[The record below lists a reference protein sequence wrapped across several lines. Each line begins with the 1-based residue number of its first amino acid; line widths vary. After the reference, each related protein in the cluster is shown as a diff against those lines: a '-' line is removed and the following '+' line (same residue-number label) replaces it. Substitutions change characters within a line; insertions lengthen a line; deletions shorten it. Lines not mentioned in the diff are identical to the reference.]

1 MALIADYMTKDT
13 RLPPYLPFPRFLLEA
28 DMAQAT
34 KMVYAVLLDRAQLS
48 KNNGWNDSKGQIYII
63 FPITEIA
70 NTIDRSPMT
79 VKNALNELETEGLIE
94 RQRRGQSLPN
104 LIYVK
109 IPDGQDIVRLTDK
122 KLSVIGKEN
131 CPFDG
136 KKTVPMMDR
145 KLSPNHLSNNNLSI
159 NHLKGES
166 TRAPAR
172 GRYQNIFL
180 SDTEIAE
187 LQAEL
192 PDLWQQYVEKLSEY
206 IASTGKTYQNH
217 AATIRRWAAEDRRK
231 GKSIP
236 DYTYKEGESL

>member
-1 MALIADYMTKDT
+1 MTKDT

-109 IPDGQDIVRLTDK
+109 IPDGQDIVRLTDR
-122 KLSVIGKEN
+122 KLSARRKEN
-131 CPFDG
+131 CPSDG
-136 KKTVPMMDR
+136 QKIVVEMDR
-145 KLSPNHLSNNNLSI
+145 KLSTNKTTSNLSS
-159 NHLKGES
+159 NYLKGES
-166 TRAPAR
+166 TRTRAR
-172 GRYQNIFL
+172 GRYQNVFL
-180 SDTEIAE
+180 SDTDLAE
-187 LQAEL
+187 LQEEL
-192 PDLWQQYVEKLSEY
+192 PSDWQQYIEKLSEY
-206 IASTGKTYQNH
+206 MASTGKAYKNH
-217 AATIRRWAAEDRRK
+217 AATIRRWAVEDRRK
-231 GKSIP
+231 GNTTP
-236 DYTYKEGESL
+236 DYSYKEDESLS

>member
-1 MALIADYMTKDT
+1 MAL
-13 RLPPYLPFPRFLLEA
+13 
-28 DMAQAT
+28 AT
-34 KMVYAVLLDRAQLS
+34 KLVYAVLLDRARLS
-48 KNNGWNDSKGQIYII
+48 QTNGWADSNGQIYIV
-63 FPITEIA
+63 FPIVEIA

-79 VKNALNELETEGLIE
+79 VKNSLNELENAGLIE

-104 LIYVK
+104 RIYIK

-122 KLSVIGKEN
+122 KLSVRGKEN
-131 CPFDG
+131 CPSDG
-136 KKTVPMMDR
+136 QKTIPLMDR
-145 KLSPNHLSNNNLSI
+145 KLSTNKLTSNIRELTE
-159 NHLKGES
+159 GREGVCA
-166 TRAPAR
+166 RAR
-172 GRYQNIFL
+172 GRYQNVFL
-180 SDTEIAE
+180 SDTEVSE

-206 IASTGKTYQNH
+206 MASTGRTYKSH